1 MYEQE
6 GRLSCSISI
15 KPGRRECMTIEGYVS
30 RILYQNKENGYTVL
44 VLECA
49 ANQEA
54 DGSEQTVFGTMP
66 GIDQG
71 DFISATGE
79 ITVHPV
85 YGPQLRADTFERKM
99 PSDAVSIE
107 RYLASGAVKGIGPAL
122 AKRVVKKFGA
132 DTLRIMEQE
141 PERLSEI
148 KGISEKKA
156 REIAGGVA
164 EKKNMRDAMMFL
176 QQYGISLNLGAKIY
190 NYYGIQMYSILKTN
204 PYKMAD
210 DIDGVGF
217 KTADEIASK
226 VGIVPDSD
234 FRVQSGLLYILN
246 QSSLNG
252 HTYLPKSRVLEEGAE
267 LLQVEPSQ
275 IEKNLV
281 DMQMDRRI
289 VIKQKGDEEPQVYS
303 SMFYYMELNIARQLH
318 DLNIYEEGNIEQ
330 MKKMLAQIEKR
341 EKLEL
346 DELQRQA
353 VYTAVTHGL
362 TVITG
367 GPGTGKT
374 TTINTIIQYFDEMG
388 LSLKLAAPTGRAAK
402 RMTEATGYEAA
413 TIHRMLELSGAPEGE
428 GRASFARNEEN
439 PLEVD
444 AIIVDEMSMVDV
456 NLMNALLKAIVPG
469 TRLVLVGDV
478 DQLPSVGPG
487 NVLKDIIAS
496 ECFTVVKLNRIFR
509 QALESDIVINAHKI
523 NNGERVEKKTGSRDF
538 LFVLRDNAANVVGA
552 TMTLV
557 RDKLPSYV
565 GASYRDIQVLTPM
578 RKGVLG
584 VENLNKALQNHLNP
598 ADPEKME
605 KESGDVTFREGDKV
619 MQIKN
624 NYQMEWEVL
633 NERGFVTQNGV
644 GVFNGDVGTITQ
656 INLYAE
662 EMTVEF
668 DERRQ
673 CVYSFKQLDELELAY
688 AVTIHKSQGSEYPAV
703 VLPIL
708 TGPKMLMNRNL
719 LYTAVTRAKK
729 CVVIVGSE
737 KCFQDMID
745 NISENT
751 RFSGLKDRI
760 VEIYG

>member
-1 MYEQE
+1 
-6 GRLSCSISI
+6 
-15 KPGRRECMTIEGYVS
+15 MTIEGYVS